1 MIEPYVSIIIPA
13 KDEELSVEQLYG
25 QISKE
30 LIKLSVAYEII
41 RLGDFAF
48 YRNSRL
54 QDYFNLAEQ
63 VLDRIKDRVHQ
74 DNGNWHARLFYS
86 VESLNKFLERG
97 EEETQEKEPAEV
109 GFSRYYLFNK
119 NNEIS
124 RPYLGS
130 LISNG
135 ELFVGTH
142 EHWLGSN
149 RPGGPRGRN
158 ILIKIIDDLKSK
170 GAEKVVLGC
179 TELPLLIKNKKDVIN
194 TINVLA
200 KSTIINVYANQNLFK
215 LENRSLLKWKL

>member
-1 MIEPYVSIIIPA
+1 MADELEEILIELFDVDREKA
-13 KDEELSVEQLYG
+13 K
-25 QISKE
+25 QISE
-30 LIKLSVAYEII
+30 RQTLHDFDNGLTRLESLLGESVAYEII

-158 ILIKIIDDLKSK
+158 ILIKIGYELKVAFSEAGFDNPKVRINYGQHSISVDDETQKRLRILRDM
-170 GAEKVVLGC
+170 AYN
-179 TELPLLIKNKKDVIN
+179 P
-194 TINVLA
+194 
-200 KSTIINVYANQNLFK
+200 
-215 LENRSLLKWKL
+215 